1 MTVSANHCT
10 GGTPSSLPD
19 SCWPEAAHVFPVE
32 RFDAFLL
39 WAAKRGASDISFQ
52 TGAPAFIEVDGKLAR
67 ATGAA
72 LDGVALGSLCAR
84 IFDATGEGI
93 LRGGRAID
101 CSHAVAEARGVFR
114 RFRCNL
120 SPVQAAGGF
129 AVNITL
135 RVLPGAPPSFEELG
149 IEDEIVEAWDL
160 RRGLTLVTGV
170 PGSGKSTLLAAGT
183 RRLLE
188 RGAGRIQSYEAPI
201 EFVFDHIEGNG
212 ALMSSS
218 EIPRHFQSFA
228 DGLRSSLR
236 RRPAAVIVGEARD
249 RETVEAV
256 VRAADYGIAVYS
268 TAHTIGVAA
277 TIRRLLAE
285 FPAGERAE
293 RGAALIDAMN
303 LAVTQVLAP
312 NPAGSDQEASA
323 RTESERGGRTALREW
338 LVFDD
343 RLKAE
348 LLELPQ
354 TGWPARIEAA
364 LAATGNNLAAAAGRA
379 FAEGRIG
386 PDVHRRYR
394 ACAAGRRWRRQR
406 RQGWGLRARSSI
418 GGSRH
423 MLRRRFHGPFRSALA
438 RHHAPGAV
446 LHDRCAPAGPA
457 DGVAVRA
464 GLVDDGGCLA
474 GDRGI
479 PHRRGA
485 RLPFPGRAPG
495 APRRKRWPPPCPSR
509 GAVAALCGFWL
520 MAGSALMPSAASAEF
535 RYVAPS
541 AVRAGV
547 TVLDEAG
554 GRGERNGA
562 TLAQTLKRLAP
573 PSLHL
578 LYDRRVDAAKAVVD
592 EYPDWQSLLF
602 GEGLAAVR
610 RGGELH
616 IRPAGLP
623 PGAVE
628 LATADRG
635 HDVWR
640 VEAGDTLRAVLERWG
655 ARAGTLKC
663 CFSPTGA
670 TACTAAR
677 RSKAP
682 SSTPCGRCSSRFPIC
697 RTRPPGNSPP
707 TASRSR

>member
-1 MTVSANHCT
+1 MTVRANQCPR
-10 GGTPSSLPD
+10 GMASSTPGAY
-19 SCWPEAAHVFPVE
+19 WPEAAHVFPVE
-32 RFDAFLL
+32 RLDAFLL
-39 WAAKRGASDISFQ
+39 WAAKRGTSDISFQ
-52 TGAPAFIEVDGKLAR
+52 TGAPAFIEVDGRLER
-67 ATGAA
+67 ATGAV

-120 SPVQAAGGF
+120 APVQAAGGF

-149 IEDEIVEAWDL
+149 IEDEIVDAWDL

-201 EFVFDHIEGNG
+201 EFVFDHIEGDG

-312 NPAGSDQEASA
+312 NPAGAGQDGLA

-364 LAATGNNLAAAAGRA
+364 LATTGNNLAAAAGRA

-386 PDVHRRYR
+386 PDVHRRYC
-394 ACAAGRRWRRQR
+394 ASAAGAA
-406 RQGWGLRARSSI
+406 GGGGNADRAE
-418 GGSRH
+418 
-423 MLRRRFHGPFRSALA
+423 
-438 RHHAPGAV
+438 
-446 LHDRCAPAGPA
+446 
-457 DGVAVRA
+457 
-464 GLVDDGGCLA
+464 GCEL
-474 GDRGI
+474 
-479 PHRRGA
+479 
-485 RLPFPGRAPG
+485 
-495 APRRKRWPPPCPSR
+495 
-509 GAVAALCGFWL
+509 
-520 MAGSALMPSAASAEF
+520 EF
-535 RYVAPS
+535 R
-541 AVRAGV
+541 
-547 TVLDEAG
+547 
-554 GRGERNGA
+554 
-562 TLAQTLKRLAP
+562 
-573 PSLHL
+573 
-578 LYDRRVDAAKAVVD
+578 
-592 EYPDWQSLLF
+592 
-602 GEGLAAVR
+602 
-610 RGGELH
+610 
-616 IRPAGLP
+616 
-623 PGAVE
+623 PG
-628 LATADRG
+628 D
-635 HDVWR
+635 
-640 VEAGDTLRAVLERWG
+640 
-655 ARAGTLKC
+655 
-663 CFSPTGA
+663 P
-670 TACTAAR
+670 
-677 RSKAP
+677 
-682 SSTPCGRCSSRFPIC
+682 
-697 RTRPPGNSPP
+697 RTC
-707 TASRSR
+707 

>member
-1 MTVSANHCT
+1 MTVRANHCT
-10 GGTPSSLPD
+10 AGTPSSSPD
-19 SCWPEAAHVFPVE
+19 SYWPEAAHVFPVE
-32 RFDAFLL
+32 RLDAFLL

-52 TGAPAFIEVDGKLAR
+52 TGAPAFIEVDGRLER
-67 ATGAA
+67 ATGAV

-120 SPVQAAGGF
+120 APVQAAGGF

-201 EFVFDHIEGNG
+201 EFVFDHIEGDG

-312 NPAGSDQEASA
+312 NPAGSGQSI
-323 RTESERGGRTALREW
+323 SERDGRTALREW
-338 LVFDD
+338 LVFED

-354 TGWPARIEAA
+354 TGWPARIETA

-386 PDVHRRYR
+386 PDVHRRYC
-394 ACAAGRRWRRQR
+394 ASAAG
-406 RQGWGLRARSSI
+406 AA
-418 GGSRH
+418 GG
-423 MLRRRFHGPFRSALA
+423 G
-438 RHHAPGAV
+438 GN
-446 LHDRCAPAGPA
+446 A
-457 DGVAVRA
+457 DRA
-464 GLVDDGGCLA
+464 GGYELEFQS
-474 GDRGI
+474 GD
-479 PHRRGA
+479 
-485 RLPFPGRAPG
+485 PGT
-495 APRRKRWPPPCPSR
+495 C
-509 GAVAALCGFWL
+509 
-520 MAGSALMPSAASAEF
+520 
-535 RYVAPS
+535 
-541 AVRAGV
+541 
-547 TVLDEAG
+547 
-554 GRGERNGA
+554 
-562 TLAQTLKRLAP
+562 
-573 PSLHL
+573 
-578 LYDRRVDAAKAVVD
+578 
-592 EYPDWQSLLF
+592 
-602 GEGLAAVR
+602 
-610 RGGELH
+610 
-616 IRPAGLP
+616 
-623 PGAVE
+623 
-628 LATADRG
+628 
-635 HDVWR
+635 
-640 VEAGDTLRAVLERWG
+640 
-655 ARAGTLKC
+655 
-663 CFSPTGA
+663 
-670 TACTAAR
+670 
-677 RSKAP
+677 
-682 SSTPCGRCSSRFPIC
+682 
-697 RTRPPGNSPP
+697 
-707 TASRSR
+707 

>member
-1 MTVSANHCT
+1 M
-10 GGTPSSLPD
+10 
-19 SCWPEAAHVFPVE
+19 FPVE
-32 RFDAFLL
+32 RLDAFLL

-52 TGAPAFIEVDGKLAR
+52 TGAPAFIEVDGRLAR

-120 SPVQAAGGF
+120 APVQAAGGF

-135 RVLPGAPPSFEELG
+135 RVLPGAPPSFEALG

-268 TAHTIGVAA
+268 TAHTIGVSA

-312 NPAGSDQEASA
+312 NPSGADQDGSLRS
-323 RTESERGGRTALREW
+323 GRTALREW

-354 TGWPARIEAA
+354 TGWPARIETA

-394 ACAAGRRWRRQR
+394 TAAAG
-406 RQGWGLRARSSI
+406 GGGNADLAGGYELEARS
-418 GGSRH
+418 GD
-423 MLRRRFHGPFRSALA
+423 
-438 RHHAPGAV
+438 PGT
-446 LHDRCAPAGPA
+446 C
-457 DGVAVRA
+457 
-464 GLVDDGGCLA
+464 
-474 GDRGI
+474 
-479 PHRRGA
+479 
-485 RLPFPGRAPG
+485 
-495 APRRKRWPPPCPSR
+495 
-509 GAVAALCGFWL
+509 
-520 MAGSALMPSAASAEF
+520 
-535 RYVAPS
+535 
-541 AVRAGV
+541 
-547 TVLDEAG
+547 
-554 GRGERNGA
+554 
-562 TLAQTLKRLAP
+562 
-573 PSLHL
+573 
-578 LYDRRVDAAKAVVD
+578 
-592 EYPDWQSLLF
+592 
-602 GEGLAAVR
+602 
-610 RGGELH
+610 
-616 IRPAGLP
+616 
-623 PGAVE
+623 
-628 LATADRG
+628 
-635 HDVWR
+635 
-640 VEAGDTLRAVLERWG
+640 
-655 ARAGTLKC
+655 
-663 CFSPTGA
+663 
-670 TACTAAR
+670 
-677 RSKAP
+677 
-682 SSTPCGRCSSRFPIC
+682 
-697 RTRPPGNSPP
+697 
-707 TASRSR
+707 

>member
-1 MTVSANHCT
+1 MTVPANHCT

-19 SCWPEAAHVFPVE
+19 SYWHEAAHAFPVE
-32 RFDAFLL
+32 RVDAFLL

-52 TGAPAFIEVDGKLAR
+52 TGAPAFIEVDGRLAR

-120 SPVQAAGGF
+120 APVQAAGGF

-149 IEDEIVEAWDL
+149 IEDEIAEAWDL
-160 RRGLTLVTGV
+160 RCGLTLVTGV

-201 EFVFDHIEGNG
+201 EFVFDHIEGDG

-312 NPAGSDQEASA
+312 NPAGSDRS
-323 RTESERGGRTALREW
+323 TSERGGRTALREW

-394 ACAAGRRWRRQR
+394 APAAG
-406 RQGWGLRARSSI
+406 AA
-418 GGSRH
+418 GGD
-423 MLRRRFHGPFRSALA
+423 GN
-438 RHHAPGAV
+438 
-446 LHDRCAPAGPA
+446 A
-457 DGVAVRA
+457 DRA
-464 GLVDDGGCLA
+464 GGYELE
-474 GDRGI
+474 
-479 PHRRGA
+479 A
-485 RLPFPGRAPG
+485 RLGD
-495 APRRKRWPPPCPSR
+495 PRTC
-509 GAVAALCGFWL
+509 
-520 MAGSALMPSAASAEF
+520 
-535 RYVAPS
+535 
-541 AVRAGV
+541 
-547 TVLDEAG
+547 
-554 GRGERNGA
+554 
-562 TLAQTLKRLAP
+562 
-573 PSLHL
+573 
-578 LYDRRVDAAKAVVD
+578 
-592 EYPDWQSLLF
+592 
-602 GEGLAAVR
+602 
-610 RGGELH
+610 
-616 IRPAGLP
+616 
-623 PGAVE
+623 
-628 LATADRG
+628 
-635 HDVWR
+635 
-640 VEAGDTLRAVLERWG
+640 
-655 ARAGTLKC
+655 
-663 CFSPTGA
+663 
-670 TACTAAR
+670 
-677 RSKAP
+677 
-682 SSTPCGRCSSRFPIC
+682 
-697 RTRPPGNSPP
+697 
-707 TASRSR
+707 